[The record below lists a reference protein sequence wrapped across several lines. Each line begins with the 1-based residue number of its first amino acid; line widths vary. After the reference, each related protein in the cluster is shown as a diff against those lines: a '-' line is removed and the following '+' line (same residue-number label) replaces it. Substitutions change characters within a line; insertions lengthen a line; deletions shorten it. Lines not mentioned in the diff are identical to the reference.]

1 MTLLDDILN
10 YNKIFVE
17 EKLYEQY
24 AAPKFPQKRFVI
36 LTCMD
41 TRLIELLP
49 KSMNLKNGDVKIVKN
64 AGAVLMNPFGS
75 IMRSLLVGVYE
86 LQADEVFVI
95 GHHECGMTAVKS
107 DQMIEKMLKR
117 GVSSEILHT
126 LEFSGINIHE
136 WLKGFESVEENVKH
150 SVDMIKNHPLMAS
163 DVPVHGLVIH
173 PSTGKLDL
181 VVNGYEQMTNK
192 HK

>member
-1 MTLLDDILN
+1 MTLLNEILH
-10 YNKIFVE
+10 YNQTFVE
-17 EKLYEQY
+17 EKLYEPY
-24 AAPKFPQKRFVI
+24 ATSKFPDKRLVI

-41 TRLIELLP
+41 TRLVELLP

-107 DQMIEKMLKR
+107 DDMVEKMVQR
-117 GVSSEILHT
+117 GVSKKILET

-136 WLKGFESVEENVKH
+136 WLKGFESVEENVTH
-150 SVDMIKNHPLMAS
+150 SVHIIKNHPLMAK

-181 VVNGYEQMTNK
+181 VINGYDHIDVK
-192 HK
+192 